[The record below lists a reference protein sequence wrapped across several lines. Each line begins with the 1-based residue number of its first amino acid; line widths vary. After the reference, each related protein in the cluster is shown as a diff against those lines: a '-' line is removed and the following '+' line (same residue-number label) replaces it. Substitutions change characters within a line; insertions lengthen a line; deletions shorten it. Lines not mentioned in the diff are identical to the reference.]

1 MLDQISRR
9 SSGLGAQGGH
19 WKGQNIP
26 KGSLESQLPAGQDSG
41 IHVRKTECHCLDQC
55 REKGRDTGCFGV
67 GFKLRQKNVPGV
79 EGVVNK
85 NVAIPTKEVLI
96 IVPLESMQELEVDSV
111 QDVLFA
117 SGFGRVRNL
126 PMF

>member
-41 IHVRKTECHCLDQC
+41 IHVISLQEQAPPVRLSVAALTSAGRKG
-55 REKGRDTGCFGV
+55 GRDTGHFGV
-67 GFKLRQKNVPGV
+67 SFKPRH
-79 EGVVNK
+79 
-85 NVAIPTKEVLI
+85 
-96 IVPLESMQELEVDSV
+96 
-111 QDVLFA
+111 
-117 SGFGRVRNL
+117 
-126 PMF
+126 

>member
-1 MLDQISRR
+1 M
-9 SSGLGAQGGH
+9 QGEREG
-19 WKGQNIP
+19 GTQATLVLVSNP
-26 KGSLESQLPAGQDSG
+26 D
-41 IHVRKTECHCLDQC
+41 TE
-55 REKGRDTGCFGV
+55 
-67 GFKLRQKNVPGV
+67 QKNVSGI